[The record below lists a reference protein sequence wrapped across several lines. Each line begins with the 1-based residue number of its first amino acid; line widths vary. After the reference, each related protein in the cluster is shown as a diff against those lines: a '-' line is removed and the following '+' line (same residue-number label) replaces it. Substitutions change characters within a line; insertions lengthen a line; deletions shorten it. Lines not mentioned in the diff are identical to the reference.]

1 MKDVSEIKKKFFEKL
16 EATGKTKNPLEMMDE
31 IVNLTNWVAT
41 LYESGY
47 KDGFEEGSSIDKL
60 NFKDDFL
67 NQKKN

>member
-1 MKDVSEIKKKFFEKL
+1 
-16 EATGKTKNPLEMMDE
+16 MDE
-31 IVNLTNWVAT
+31 IVNLTNWVAS